1 MLETMGLRLT
11 TRWRASRNGQCYLK
25 GWGLIQ
31 LSFDDLRINAD
42 TKGGQSKQNSFTCS
56 ARVRSVNDTIF
67 SIVRFFVRFLSI
79 LQSKVFLINT
89 LDVIRTDVFLE
100 RKIVKDGK
108 EILRNVI
115 DIETLRFEFL
125 ADNVT
130 IRIRYYHRSFNY
142 FLFINNNKKV
152 SKIRIRFSSF
162 LNS

>member
-100 RKIVKDGK
+100 RKIVKDGR

-115 DIETLRFEFL
+115 DIDNVRFEFSRWQCYDKNSIL
-125 ADNVT
+125 SP
-130 IRIRYYHRSFNY
+130 IFQLLSFY
-142 FLFINNNKKV
+142 
-152 SKIRIRFSSF
+152 
-162 LNS
+162 

>member
-1 MLETMGLRLT
+1 MLDERYDFQHF
-11 TRWRASRNGQCYLK
+11 A
-25 GWGLIQ
+25 
-31 LSFDDLRINAD
+31 
-42 TKGGQSKQNSFTCS
+42 
-56 ARVRSVNDTIF
+56 
-67 SIVRFFVRFLSI
+67 IVRFFVRFLSI
-79 LQSKVFLINT
+79 LQSEVFLINT

-130 IRIRYYHRSFNY
+130 IRIRYYHRSFSY

>member
-79 LQSKVFLINT
+79 LQSEVFLINT

-100 RKIVKDGK
+100 RKIVKDGR

-115 DIETLRFEFL
+115 DIDNVRFEFSRWQCYDKNSIL
-125 ADNVT
+125 SP
-130 IRIRYYHRSFNY
+130 IFQLLSFY
-142 FLFINNNKKV
+142 
-152 SKIRIRFSSF
+152 
-162 LNS
+162 

>member
-1 MLETMGLRLT
+1 MQ
-11 TRWRASRNGQCYLK
+11 TR
-25 GWGLIQ
+25 
-31 LSFDDLRINAD
+31 
-42 TKGGQSKQNSFTCS
+42 KGGKVNRIVYVF
-56 ARVRSVNDTIF
+56 RSCTMLDERYDF
-67 SIVRFFVRFLSI
+67 QHFAIVRFFVRFLSI
-79 LQSKVFLINT
+79 LQSEVFLINT

-130 IRIRYYHRSFNY
+130 IRIRYYHRSFSY
-142 FLFINNNKKV
+142 FLFINNNKKM